1 MSARAPALGLTSVEP
16 SQRVGH
22 MVGSTARGPL
32 PPGLF
37 NALAAREVYA
47 GARGAN
53 IRVSPHLHSTA
64 ADLDRLV
71 ATLQELL
78 A

>member
-1 MSARAPALGLTSVEP
+1 MEPAR
-16 SQRVGH
+16 RVGH
-22 MVGSTARGPL
+22 MIGLTA
-32 PPGLF
+32 PGALRPDLF
-37 NALAAREVYA
+37 SALAARDVYV
-47 GARGAN
+47 GARGSN

-64 ADLDRLV
+64 ADLDRLI

>member
-1 MSARAPALGLTSVEP
+1 MLGLA
-16 SQRVGH
+16 
-22 MVGSTARGPL
+22 ARSRL
-32 PPGLF
+32 PPDLF
-37 NALAAREVYA
+37 SALAARDVYV
-47 GARGAN
+47 GARGNN

-64 ADLDRLV
+64 ADLDRLI